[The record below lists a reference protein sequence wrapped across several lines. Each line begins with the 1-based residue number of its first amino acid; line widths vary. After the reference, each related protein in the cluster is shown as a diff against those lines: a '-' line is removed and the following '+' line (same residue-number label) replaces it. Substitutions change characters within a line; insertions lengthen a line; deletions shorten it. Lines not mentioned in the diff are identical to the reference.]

1 MRPGGAGNGR
11 KKGKEKVVT
20 LKTHFK
26 EAMEVGLSQAAG
38 ADLSCAYHSVEF
50 RELSGD
56 CSKNTLSAMVKNNFL
71 LSIY

>member
-1 MRPGGAGNGR
+1 MRPGRAGNGR
-11 KKGKEKVVT
+11 KKGKKKVLT
-20 LKTHFK
+20 PKTHLK
-26 EAMEVGLSQAAG
+26 DAMEVGLSQAAG

>member
-1 MRPGGAGNGR
+1 MGE
-11 KKGKEKVVT
+11 KGKQKVVT

-26 EAMEVGLSQAAG
+26 EAMEVGLGQAAA
-38 ADLSCAYHSVEF
+38 ADLGCAYHFVEF
-50 RELSGD
+50 RELSDD